1 MAAVAPDYREGAMTR
16 PHLFPTTATAPRCY
30 NPRPCG
36 VDSAM
41 GKKPVIQSMT
51 AFGRAERQTPWG
63 AALCEMRSV
72 NHRYLEVTL
81 RLPDDLR
88 VLEPVIRDRIAA
100 RLGRGKVECMV
111 RLDRQDSGP
120 DALSVNAAL
129 VQQLLAAARAL
140 PMDNPAPLQPLDV
153 LRWPGVLGRS
163 APDLALLSE
172 PVLALVD
179 ATLDLMV
186 DTRRRE
192 GARIRTL
199 LLERCT
205 ALATITATARK
216 RLPEIIANIRERY
229 LQRARELDLALDQE
243 RLEQEILLLVQK
255 LDVAE
260 ELDRLE
266 AHVAEVQRVLD
277 QPQPA
282 GRRLD
287 FLMQE
292 LNREANTLGSKA
304 GTLESS
310 NASVDLK
317 VLIEQ
322 MREQVQNVE

>member
-1 MAAVAPDYREGAMTR
+1 M
-16 PHLFPTTATAPRCY
+16 
-30 NPRPCG
+30 
-36 VDSAM
+36 
-41 GKKPVIQSMT
+41 IQSMT
-51 AFGRAERQTPWG
+51 AFGRVERQIHWG
-63 AALCEMRSV
+63 AAVCEMRAV

-88 VLEPVIRDRIAA
+88 ALETALRDRIGA
-100 RLGRGKVECMV
+100 RLSRGKVECQI
-111 RLDRQDSGP
+111 RLDRQEAGDEP
-120 DALSVNAAL
+120 LAINRPL
-129 VQQLLAAARAL
+129 VQQLLAAAQAL
-140 PMDNPAPLQPLDV
+140 PMANPAPLQPLDI
-153 LRWPGVLGRS
+153 LRWPGVLGRTVL
-163 APDLALLSE
+163 DLAAVTGPLLE
-172 PVLALVD
+172 LID
-179 ATLDLMV
+179 ATLDTLV

-192 GARIRTL
+192 GQRIRTL
-199 LLERCT
+199 ILDRCT
-205 ALATITATARK
+205 AIGAITAAAR
-216 RLPEIIANIRERY
+216 RAMPEIIRNIRERY
-229 LQRARELDLALDQE
+229 LQRAREIDLQLDAE

-266 AHVAEVQRVLD
+266 AHVAEVRHVLD
-277 QPQPA
+277 QEQPA

-322 MREQVQNVE
+322 IREQIQNVE